1 MKIYLDSS
9 AATKLVVEEPE
20 SAALLAYLEERAA
33 SAEFVS
39 SILFETELRRA
50 ARRRGIDEEN
60 VTAAV
65 DLVNLA
71 EAPRAVF
78 KVAAAIGPMA
88 LRSLDAIHLATALR
102 EDVDV
107 LVTFDRRLQDAGR
120 EAGLVVEAPA

>member
-1 MKIYLDSS
+1 M
-9 AATKLVVEEPE
+9 
-20 SAALLAYLEERAA
+20 
-33 SAEFVS
+33 S